1 VRGPEVSQRAT
12 AFRGLLDFRRWEVR
26 FRPVR
31 KDPRAAKTPDA
42 KLGLV
47 REHVHPTSAPTSAE
61 KSLEQPLTGMARAA
75 AD

>member
-1 VRGPEVSQRAT
+1 
-12 AFRGLLDFRRWEVR
+12 
-26 FRPVR
+26 VR